1 MKKLLS
7 LFLAVTVMLSCMLA
21 LCVPAS
27 AEVSGERV
35 QDFSS
40 LATAADV
47 KTGLTKLDP
56 LYWNVVETGGTYEV
70 ADRGD
75 ANGTALKWTTTTA
88 ADNACWSFASI
99 PVSNNLAAAD
109 PVGTE
114 AWLSLDFKMDGTGV
128 SRQISLYNWGTSNWA
143 TAAFFTVPQNSA
155 VATYKFNN
163 AAANGNQTKT
173 VVGNGWHTLQIC
185 VTKTGDATSH
195 AKFLLD
201 GQCMHEADVAALLPF
216 DKVLLRQGGDTGFT
230 PGTGSMMLDNMKVW
244 KDTNPAKQPK
254 VVFKLDTAAEWGTAP
269 NGTTITDVP
278 GSYGKAATDTVVRM
292 EPATVG
298 SVNIAQKTVTLPK
311 QLAATDSEDI
321 LIDFDMRTEDYNW
334 TRYLLFYKNGTSATA
349 IQVKDG
355 KAAYYSWHNNPA
367 TGRVIMPIDQWN
379 HYTIRIKS
387 DNTYQLY
394 VNGVLENG
402 HACAAGN
409 LTAIMWYSKYEAN
422 KAGAGSYPG
431 FADEMDNYT
440 ISLCP
445 KEISDAVC
453 TAKTRVYRNFDFDKT
468 VAGGG
473 YKVMSGTGVAVDASS
488 GFFNNGNLNT
498 TDNIVNGKAGKASTD
513 KAMKYSATTAAV
525 YTTYYYN
532 NLAYSPENLVP
543 GSTVRGGVSA
553 LYDHNGMSGRDT
565 IFQLK
570 LNPSVYTTA
579 NATVQA
585 QPSVGVK
592 PDGTVYYKGNPDQDI
607 VETDYVVA
615 ANKWYRV
622 EYVLNVG
629 DATTG
634 KAGTVQFY
642 LDGKLLNEEPIDVIY
657 WYVSA
662 GTQDQTSPVGKC
674 AWEVEDQ
681 DDVGCVYLDD
691 FTVEYIPEGLANND
705 DIAKTVTLASNANK
719 AFMSKA
725 GVISLMDE
733 ADSKITVNTL
743 SAALNAGIQMID
755 AGGLAVDGSALA
767 AGTYA
772 KLNRGVWPAI
782 YTMASDLNVTMENE
796 TISAYMPY
804 SEDTDTALIV
814 ATYDSGDTLVDV
826 AIDTSVDGILDVTL
840 SGTDAYYYKAF
851 LWKGLDVLNPHYNS
865 VSGDIY

>member
-1 MKKLLS
+1 MKKLIS
-7 LFLAVTVMLSCMLA
+7 LFLVITVILSCMFA
-21 LCVPAS
+21 LSVPAG
-27 AEVSGERV
+27 AEVTGERV

-47 KTGLTKLDP
+47 KTGLTQLNP
-56 LYWNVVETGGTYEV
+56 LYWNVVETGGTYEA

-75 ANGTALKWTTTTA
+75 ENGTALKWTTTTA
-88 ADNACWSFASI
+88 AGNACWNFASI
-99 PVSNNLAAAD
+99 PVPNNLAATD

-114 AWLSLDFKMDGTGV
+114 VWLSLDFKMDGTGV
-128 SRQISLYNWGTSNWA
+128 SRQISLYNWGITNWQ
-143 TAAFFTVPQNSA
+143 TAAFFTVAQNST
-155 VATYKFNN
+155 VPTYKFNN
-163 AAANGNQTKT
+163 VAANGVQSKA

-201 GQCMHEADVAALLPF
+201 GICMHEADVAALLPF

-244 KDTNPAKQPK
+244 KDTTPEKQPK
-254 VVFKLDTAAEWGTAP
+254 VVFKLDTAAEWGAAP
-269 NGTTITDVP
+269 AGTTITDVP
-278 GSYGKAATDTVVRM
+278 GTNGKAASDSVVRM
-292 EPATVG
+292 EATNVG
-298 SVNIAQKTVTLPK
+298 NVNIAQKTVTLPK
-311 QLAATDSEDI
+311 QLTATDSEDI

-334 TRYLLFYKNGTSATA
+334 TRYLLFFKNGTSATA
-349 IQVKDG
+349 IQIKDG
-355 KAAYYSWHNNPA
+355 KAAYYSWHKNPA

-379 HYTIRIKS
+379 HYTLRIKN

-402 HACAAGN
+402 NTCAAGN

-422 KAGAGSYPG
+422 KVAAGSYPG

-453 TAKTRVYRNFDFDKT
+453 TAKTRVYRNFDFKN
-468 VAGGG
+468 VVPGGG
-473 YKVMSGTGVAVDASS
+473 YKVLSGSGVAVDATS
-488 GFFNNGNLNT
+488 GFVNNGNLNV
-498 TDNIVNGKAGKASTD
+498 TDNIVNGKAGKVSADT
-513 KAMKYSATTAAV
+513 AMKYSAITPAV

-543 GSTVRGGVSA
+543 GSTVRGGVSV
-553 LYDHNGMSGRDT
+553 LYDYDGFGGRDT

-570 LNPSVYTTA
+570 LNPSTYTTA
-579 NATVQA
+579 NAMVQA
-585 QPSVGVK
+585 QPAVGVK

-607 VETDYVVA
+607 VETDLVVA
-615 ANKWYRV
+615 YDKWYRV

-634 KAGTVQFY
+634 KAGTVNFY
-642 LDGKLLNEEPIDVIY
+642 LDGKLLNEEPIEVVY
-657 WYVSA
+657 WYVST

-674 AWEVEDQ
+674 AWEIEDQ
-681 DDVGCVYLDD
+681 DDLRSFYLDD
-691 FTVEYIPEGLANND
+691 FTVEYIPEGLASND
-705 DIAKTVTLASNANK
+705 DIMKTVALAPDADNM
-719 AFMSKA
+719 FMSKA
-725 GVISLMDE
+725 GVISLMDAAE
-733 ADSKITVNTL
+733 SAITVNSL
-743 SAALNAGIQMID
+743 STALTAGVNMVAD
-755 AGGLAVDGSALA
+755 NGSAVDGSALA

-782 YTMASDLNVTMENE
+782 YAMASDLDVTMENE

-804 SEDTDTALIV
+804 SEDADTTLIV

-826 AIDTSVDGILDVTL
+826 ALDTSDDGIIDVTL
-840 SGTDAYYYKAF
+840 SGEGGHYYKVF
-851 LWKGLDVLNPHYNS
+851 LWKGLDILAPHYNS